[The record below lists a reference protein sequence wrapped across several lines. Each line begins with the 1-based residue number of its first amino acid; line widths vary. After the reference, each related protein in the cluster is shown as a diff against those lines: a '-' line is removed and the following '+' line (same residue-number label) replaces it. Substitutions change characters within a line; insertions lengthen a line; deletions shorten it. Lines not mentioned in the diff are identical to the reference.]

1 MTCSKS
7 FAGDRYKSEPLREQ
21 PNSKNLRRQQHRQR
35 NEKIEE
41 EKEAQDQ
48 IQARMHEQQVQYM
61 PRFGNG
67 NQAAQPYQLGAEVDQ
82 P

>member
-1 MTCSKS
+1 M
-7 FAGDRYKSEPLREQ
+7 
-21 PNSKNLRRQQHRQR
+21 
-35 NEKIEE
+35 IEE

-61 PRFGNG
+61 PRFGYG
-67 NQAAQPYQLGAEVDQ
+67 NQVAQPYQLGAEVDQ